1 MYITII
7 SFKCNIT
14 LRYSVDFLRLNC
26 DCGCEGWRTLS
37 CKMLLRGE
45 MTDEEQE
52 LHSRYRVTIIHLDV
66 AKWPHVPDT
75 ASYWVGIS
83 RQMLPPA
90 DAEHCL
96 ATPRWPACFNFLSS
110 RVQKLRGLFGWG
122 LEPDHWTKIFT
133 GIFLEDV
140 TLLWHK
146 WSQTFIQNKSSG
158 NNFKLKATFPT
169 SFKQ

>member
-1 MYITII
+1 MATENII
-7 SFKCNIT
+7 VLIVLLHLHEFALRARAAKCCWEERWETRSRTSTHAREWPSSIWMSQNGLMSPT
-14 LRYSVDFLRLNC
+14 LGATEWGYQDKC
-26 DCGCEGWRTLS
+26 CHQPMLS
-37 CKMLLRGE
+37 
-45 MTDEEQE
+45 T
-52 LHSRYRVTIIHLDV
+52 
-66 AKWPHVPDT
+66 AWP
-75 ASYWVGIS
+75 G
-83 RQMLPPA
+83 R
-90 DAEHCL
+90 
-96 ATPRWPACFNFLSS
+96 RWPACFNFLSS

-122 LEPDHWTKIFT
+122 LGPDHWTKIFT

>member
-1 MYITII
+1 M

-14 LRYSVDFLRLNC
+14 LFRRLFEAELWLRLWRLADIDLQNVVKRR
-26 DCGCEGWRTLS
+26 DDRRGAGAPLTLQSDHHPFGCRKMASCPRHCELLS
-37 CKMLLRGE
+37 
-45 MTDEEQE
+45 
-52 LHSRYRVTIIHLDV
+52 
-66 AKWPHVPDT
+66 
-75 ASYWVGIS
+75 GIS

-146 WSQTFIQNKSSG
+146 WSQTFILNKSSG